1 MSKCPLR
8 SAGCDLT
15 VPDPREHAE
24 QIEAPAELHIEAI
37 DPPKAISA
45 VVEPPM
51 APPVVDVREL
61 DWQTVETAVDPAAIR
76 ARMRAIVERME
87 ALLDRAHGPGLL
99 FDADRAYADDRAIR
113 VAALDPARPLW
124 IVGDLH
130 GDLLALEAA
139 LALIDEGGL
148 WNAGTSP
155 RIVFLGDLFDD
166 EGFGLEV
173 LLRVFELIV
182 NTPELICILAGNHD
196 EALSYDGV
204 RAGAGSGPPRAHSS
218 SRTGCSSRMAAFL
231 WRTCIRS

>member
-113 VAALDPARPLW
+113 VAVS
-124 IVGDLH
+124 I
-130 GDLLALEAA
+130 
-139 LALIDEGGL
+139 
-148 WNAGTSP
+148 
-155 RIVFLGDLFDD
+155 
-166 EGFGLEV
+166 GFQ
-173 LLRVFELIV
+173 I
-182 NTPELICILAGNHD
+182 
-196 EALSYDGV
+196 
-204 RAGAGSGPPRAHSS
+204 
-218 SRTGCSSRMAAFL
+218 
-231 WRTCIRS
+231 